1 MIFANIHPLLVHFPV
16 ALLLSG
22 TVLELYGRIQKESVM
37 ERAGRFNIKMGFW
50 CILLVMGVGLLGVME
65 IQVQDTFRRF
75 LRFHILFG
83 FTTATLY
90 GTAMV
95 LSRFRDKKPWAD
107 RMYQLFIF
115 LGVFSTL
122 ATGYCGGELA
132 HRFGLPTGQLPE

>member
-1 MIFANIHPLLVHFPV
+1 MTFAHIHPLLVHFPV

-22 TVLELYGRIQKESVM
+22 TVLELYGRFQKESVM
-37 ERAGRFNIKMGFW
+37 ERAGRFNVKMGFW
-50 CILLVMGVGLLGVME
+50 CILLAMAVGLLGLME
-65 IQVQDTFRRF
+65 IQVQDKFRKF
-75 LRFHILFG
+75 LSFHILFG

-95 LSRFRDKKPWAD
+95 LSLFRRKRWAD
-107 RMYQLFIF
+107 RLYQVVIF

-132 HRFGLPTGQLPE
+132 HRFGLPANQLPD

>member
-22 TVLELYGRIQKESVM
+22 TVLELYGRIQKEDVM

-50 CILLVMGVGLLGVME
+50 CILVVMAVGLLGVMQIE
-65 IQVQDTFRRF
+65 VQDKFRSF

-95 LSRFRDKKPWAD
+95 LSRYRPKPWAD
-107 RMYQLFIF
+107 RLYQLTIF
-115 LGVFSTL
+115 LGVFSTI
-122 ATGYCGGELA
+122 ATGYCGGELV
-132 HRFGLPTGQLPE
+132 HRFGLPTGQLPD